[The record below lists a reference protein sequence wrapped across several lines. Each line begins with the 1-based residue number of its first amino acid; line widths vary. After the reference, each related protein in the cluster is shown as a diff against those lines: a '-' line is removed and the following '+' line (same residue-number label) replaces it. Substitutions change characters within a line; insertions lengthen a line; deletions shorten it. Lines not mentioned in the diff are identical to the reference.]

1 LRAQEPDPD
10 APSPSGALPLYSDR
24 AARSRMTRPT
34 QHEFAGWSG
43 EFAGKS
49 GSQIDAPISGDPPA
63 RITVCAGAQC
73 DPGQRRQPALVKFN
87 QDRVSARFRQAQ
99 QRRTNCAS
107 AASLARQ

>member
-49 GSQIDAPISGDPPA
+49 GSQIDAPIRAIRPPA
-63 RITVCAGAQC
+63 SPPAPALSATRASVANLLWSSSTRIVCPPGSDKRNNAGQTA
-73 DPGQRRQPALVKFN
+73 RRQL
-87 QDRVSARFRQAQ
+87 R
-99 QRRTNCAS
+99 
-107 AASLARQ
+107 